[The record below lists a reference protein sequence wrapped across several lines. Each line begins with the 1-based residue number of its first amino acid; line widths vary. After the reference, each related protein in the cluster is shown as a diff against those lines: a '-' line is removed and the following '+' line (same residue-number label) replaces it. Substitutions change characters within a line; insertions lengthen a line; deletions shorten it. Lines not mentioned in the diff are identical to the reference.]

1 MVGVAG
7 FEPATLWSQ
16 TRCATRLRYTPNVV
30 LIQQIL
36 IFSKHKH
43 HQKRAIYS
51 EYAIYKRM
59 IISCTKCSKKFN
71 VDDKLIPLEGRF
83 LQCGS
88 CNNKWFFK
96 KDNKEDY
103 NNITF
108 EEISPQKIFESK
120 NKKKEANNNIID
132 ENSLKKVKNSNK
144 SINFLN
150 KLIVLIISLIALIL
164 IMDTFKSPISKFIPN
179 IDFIL
184 TSLYESIKDIFL
196 FFKDLIK

>member
-1 MVGVAG
+1 
-7 FEPATLWSQ
+7 
-16 TRCATRLRYTPNVV
+16 
-30 LIQQIL
+30 
-36 IFSKHKH
+36 
-43 HQKRAIYS
+43 
-51 EYAIYKRM
+51 M

-88 CNNKWFFK
+88 CNNKWFFR
-96 KDNKEDY
+96 KDNKEDN
-103 NNITF
+103 NNITIK
-108 EEISPQKIFESK
+108 EISPQKIFESK
-120 NKKKEANNNIID
+120 NKKNEANNNIID
-132 ENSLKKVKNSNK
+132 ETGLKKVKNSNK

-150 KLIVLIISLIALIL
+150 KLIILIISLIALIL